1 MVLLK
6 QTVSVIPIFLKK
18 KNRYHF
24 SAWIMKNWKWIQ
36 VWLCQAF
43 RFWKKEGFFL
53 NIQKLCWSYYLLQTA
68 NLKKVNLSTKL
79 WKTLANLGLTFP
91 LQCVLVSRK
100 QTKNYLNLFPFQSAY
115 ILLWFE
121 CICILHTVWGQD
133 KYLSA
138 LFLTHT
144 DLRNTEQVL
153 VAHLHSQGR
162 TWIPPLFLT
171 LSRSIWSKKGMKAFF
186 PCYCE
191 CCSVE
196 NLFS

>member
-1 MVLLK
+1 MDTYRFGYVRPL
-6 QTVSVIPIFLKK
+6 
-18 KNRYHF
+18 HF
-24 SAWIMKNWKWIQ
+24 EN
-36 VWLCQAF
+36 C
-43 RFWKKEGFFL
+43 KKEGFFL
-53 NIQKLCWSYYLLQTA
+53 HIQKSCWSYYLLQTA

-100 QTKNYLNLFPFQSAY
+100 QTKYYLFPFQSAY

-144 DLRNTEQVL
+144 DLRNTEQVCTSSTF
-153 VAHLHSQGR
+153 A
-162 TWIPPLFLT
+162 F
-171 LSRSIWSKKGMKAFF
+171 SR
-186 PCYCE
+186 
-191 CCSVE
+191 E
-196 NLFS
+196 NLNSTLVSNPHLIHLK

>member
-1 MVLLK
+1 
-6 QTVSVIPIFLKK
+6 
-18 KNRYHF
+18 
-24 SAWIMKNWKWIQ
+24 MKNWKWIQ

-43 RFWKKEGFFL
+43 RFWKLQKRGVFL
-53 NIQKLCWSYYLLQTA
+53 LIFKSHVDLATCFRVQTA

-100 QTKNYLNLFPFQSAY
+100 QTKYYLFPFQSAY

-171 LSRSIWSKKGMKAFF
+171 LIRSIWSKKGMKAFF
-186 PCYCE
+186 PVIV
-191 CCSVE
+191 SVV
-196 NLFS
+196 LSKICLAKSFSLGTL